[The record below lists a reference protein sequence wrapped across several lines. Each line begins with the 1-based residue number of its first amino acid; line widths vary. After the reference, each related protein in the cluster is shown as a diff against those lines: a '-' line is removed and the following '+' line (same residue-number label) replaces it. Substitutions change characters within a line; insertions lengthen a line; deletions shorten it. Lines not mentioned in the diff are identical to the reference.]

1 MATKKATKAAVMPAS
16 KDETFVSLTM
26 SKSAGDSDAV
36 AVEDK
41 LHALYNIQQL
51 DTRIDKIY
59 LLRGELPLEVK
70 DIEDEIEGLKTRLA
84 NIQAEVDAAQNQIA
98 VNRQKIVDAQK
109 AIEKYTAQQE
119 KVKNNREYES
129 IGKELEF
136 QDLEV
141 TAANKHIKDDQIFC
155 EERAKVIEDTKTR
168 LSLRE
173 EDLAAKRAE
182 LDTIIEETS
191 KDEEKLLAER
201 EVLVAKVDQRML
213 TAYERV
219 RNSTRNKLAVVTV
232 QRDACGG
239 CFNKIPS
246 QRQLDINSSKKI
258 IVCEYCGR
266 ILVSSSFAKESSDN
280 Q

>member
-1 MATKKATKAAVMPAS
+1 MATKKAPKAAVMPAS

-26 SKSAGDSDAV
+26 SKSAADSDAI

-51 DTRIDKIY
+51 DTRIDRIY

-84 NIQAEVDAAQNQIA
+84 NVQAEVDAAQNQIA
-98 VNRQKIVDAQK
+98 MNRQKIVDAQK

-155 EERAKVIEDTKTR
+155 EERAKVIEETKTR

-213 TAYERV
+213 TAYDRV

>member
-280 Q
+280 R